1 MGTWIRKSAMSLL
14 VVTIVA
20 ACTSSST
27 APSQN
32 PALDLAGTWS
42 GVVGAGSGG
51 GRALRVT
58 WAANQSGNSV
68 SGPATLVT
76 SPAVTDITFSG
87 TLAGSLTGN
96 RLSLTYM
103 GVPGGVPG
111 SPSCSV
117 SGTGSATTSGSSA
130 ISGILDVSFVSCD
143 ALGLQPPAND
153 QLTLTRQ

>member
-1 MGTWIRKSAMSLL
+1 MSLF
-14 VVTIVA
+14 VATVA
-20 ACTSSST
+20 ACTGSTT

-32 PALDLAGTWS
+32 PSLDLTGTWS
-42 GVVGAGSGG
+42 GVVGAGSGD

-58 WAANQSGNSV
+58 WTANQSGNSV
-68 SGPATLVT
+68 SGPATLMT

-103 GVPGGVPG
+103 GRPGGVPG
-111 SPSCSV
+111 SASCSV
-117 SGTGSATTSGSSA
+117 SATGSATTNGASA